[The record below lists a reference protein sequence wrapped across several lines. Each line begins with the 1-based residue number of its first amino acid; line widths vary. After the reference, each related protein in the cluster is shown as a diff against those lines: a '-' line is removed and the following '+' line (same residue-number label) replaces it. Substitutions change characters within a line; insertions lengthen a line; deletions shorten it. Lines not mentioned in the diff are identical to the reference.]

1 MITNI
6 EFILKNQILSKF
18 QTGNTMFDMMIGTL
32 LCSIIASL
40 TTMLNYDKI
49 KSKIRKIIKMYQK
62 DKDKKIIT
70 FTCKRDYGYP
80 ETFKGI
86 LYHLNKSPNKY
97 LSHLKY
103 VRNTKYNH
111 KSDIDEDESFF
122 TVDEDKEIKIA
133 DDYYVNFLTIEEDK
147 KTRDGTNKTITTYE
161 LDVYT
166 YNKTLEDLKDFINLI
181 TEEYNK
187 YIINKSIKNQYFIEC
202 DYSSKDDSIDFKKYI
217 FSTNR
222 AYDNIFFEQKEL
234 VLQKIRF
241 FLNNRDWYDKRG
253 IPYTLG
259 LLLYGDPGCG
269 KTSLIKAIMKETKK
283 HAISIN
289 LNNDFDLSKLK
300 DLMLDEDIDDLV
312 IPQDKRIFI
321 LEDVDAMGDIVKDR
335 NLKEKENKNILN
347 GISEEK
353 TLTSELLL
361 KLEDKKNNLSQLLNI
376 IDGIIECPGRI
387 IIMTTNQQHI
397 LDKALIRPGRIDMKV
412 NFTKCNKDMLIHL
425 IQLFYEKKIDISAV
439 EEYQDYS
446 LTPAEVMEK
455 CFSHK
460 KIEDLLQNIF

>member
-1 MITNI
+1 MTTNI
-6 EFILKNQILSKF
+6 EFMLKNQMLSTF
-18 QTGNTMFDMMIGTL
+18 QTGNMMFDMMIGML
-32 LCSIIASL
+32 LCSIIASF
-40 TTMLNYDKI
+40 TSILNYDKI
-49 KSKIRKIIKMYQK
+49 RSKIRKFIKMYQK

-80 ETFKGI
+80 ETFKAI

-133 DDYYVNFLTIEEDK
+133 DEYFVNFLTIEEDK
-147 KTRDGTNKTITTYE
+147 KTRDGSTKTLITYE

-166 YNKTLEDLKDFINLI
+166 YNKTLEDLKEFINLI

-222 AYDNIFFEQKEL
+222 AYNNIFFEQKEL

-241 FLNNRDWYDKRG
+241 FLNNKEWYDKRG

-289 LNNDFDLSKLK
+289 LNNDFDLNKLK

-335 NLKEKENKNILN
+335 DIKEEEKKSMLN
-347 GISEEK
+347 GIGIDK
-353 TLTSELLL
+353 INNSELLL
-361 KLEDKKNNLSQLLNI
+361 KLEDKKNNLSQ
-376 IDGIIECPGRI
+376 
-387 IIMTTNQQHI
+387 
-397 LDKALIRPGRIDMKV
+397 
-412 NFTKCNKDMLIHL
+412 
-425 IQLFYEKKIDISAV
+425 
-439 EEYQDYS
+439 
-446 LTPAEVMEK
+446 
-455 CFSHK
+455 
-460 KIEDLLQNIF
+460 